1 MTKAPKIPREQRSF
15 AGDKA
20 DVSGGRSDRRDAR
33 TDVHDGQPGDAGST
47 PRSRAGSGISNR
59 TRPTRAISRTAE
71 MARDGQ
77 VPGRVPGRGET
88 RTEAAPPALRF
99 GPLRGGPMIQWK
111 VEERRS

>member
-1 MTKAPKIPREQRSF
+1 
-15 AGDKA
+15 
-20 DVSGGRSDRRDAR
+20 
-33 TDVHDGQPGDAGST
+33 
-47 PRSRAGSGISNR
+47 
-59 TRPTRAISRTAE
+59 